1 MPTWTPQDGDLC
13 LSCQS
18 RSLPFFLQAPSFMKL
33 LLLVLPLA
41 LFLGQVSPVMKC
53 WGTSGRCR
61 ATCKESEIFHILCKS
76 EEKCCVNP
84 KYVPVKPAST
94 SLAKIPLQP

>member
-1 MPTWTPQDGDLC
+1 MGTPVKFTAKFTPQCRQLPAEASC
-13 LSCQS
+13 LSES
-18 RSLPFFLQAPSFMKL
+18 S
-33 LLLVLPLA
+33 
-41 LFLGQVSPVMKC
+41 VMKC

>member
-1 MPTWTPQDGDLC
+1 SRLQLLPPSVLGL
-13 LSCQS
+13 LST
-18 RSLPFFLQAPSFMKL
+18 LTL
-33 LLLVLPLA
+33 LLPSLLL
-41 LFLGQVSPVMKC
+41 SVMKC